1 MTLTVNGKKI
11 DDSLIKQ
18 EAERL
23 RPAYEKTFANMPPDQ
38 REAQLLDWSRENVIE
53 TTLLNQH
60 AEKYGQPVKPA
71 EIQAAFDQLKKDYG
85 GKENLHKQLG
95 TTDDGKIKQTLEL
108 QIKVQQLLTD
118 LCKNI
123 PSPSKEDI
131 SNFYSQNKQQFQSPE
146 KIRVSHI
153 VKHIDFQTDENSAR
167 NTIKKAQQELKN
179 GATFEALVEKYS
191 DCPEN
196 GGDLGYIP
204 KRQMV
209 EEFDDVVF
217 NLAPGQISDTF
228 RTRFG
233 FHLAK
238 VYDRKP
244 ADLKSLDQVA
254 DHIKN
259 QLKDQTQKDAVDEF
273 VDRLKAAAKIE
284 KT

>member
-1 MTLTVNGKKI
+1 MALTVNGKKI
-11 DDSLIKQ
+11 DDSLVKQ

-23 RPAYEKTFANMPPDQ
+23 RPAYEKTFAHMPPDQ

-53 TTLLNQH
+53 TTLLNQY
-60 AEKYGQPVKPA
+60 AENYGKPIDPG
-71 EIQAAFDQLKKDYG
+71 EIQAAFDRLKKDYG
-85 GKENLHKQLG
+85 GSENLHKQLG
-95 TTDDGKIKQTLEL
+95 TTNDGKIKQNLEL
-108 QIKVQQLLTD
+108 NIKVQQLLTD
-118 LCKNI
+118 LCKDL
-123 PSPSKEDI
+123 PLPSKEDI
-131 SNFYSQNKQQFQSPE
+131 SNFYNQNKEQFKSPE

-153 VKHIDFQTDENSAR
+153 VKHINFQTDENSAR

-196 GGDLGYIP
+196 GGDLGYIS

-217 NLAPGQISDTF
+217 NLAPGQISDIF

-259 QLKDQTQKDAVDEF
+259 QLKDQTQKETVDEF

-284 KT
+284 ET

>member
-11 DDSLIKQ
+11 DDPLIKQ

-23 RPAYEKTFANMPPDQ
+23 RPAYEKTFAHMPPDQ

-53 TTLLNQH
+53 RTLLNQY

-95 TTDDGKIKQTLEL
+95 MTNENQIKQTLEL
-108 QIKVQQLLTD
+108 QIKTRRLLTD

-131 SNFYSQNKQQFQSPE
+131 SNFYNQNKQQFQSPE

-196 GGDLGYIP
+196 GGDLGYISN
-204 KRQMV
+204 RQMV

-217 NLAPGQISDTF
+217 NLAPGQVSDTF

-244 ADLKSLDQVA
+244 ADLKSLQQVA

-273 VDRLKAAAKIE
+273 VDQLKAAAKIE